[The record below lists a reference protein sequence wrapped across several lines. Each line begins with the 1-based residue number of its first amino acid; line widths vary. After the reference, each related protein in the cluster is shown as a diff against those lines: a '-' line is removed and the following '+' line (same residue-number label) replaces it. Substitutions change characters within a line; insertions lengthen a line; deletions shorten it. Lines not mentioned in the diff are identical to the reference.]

1 MHLDYSFFYA
11 EASIVCI
18 LILGILLLHSRKY
31 SSRQEKQIW
40 FDRAVIAFMLYFAA
54 DIFWAAIL
62 GGALPR
68 TRFGVVLCNGL
79 NYFLLGLL
87 SYTWF
92 MYMAAS
98 VHLESRN
105 RPMVRYLCLLPLVLS
120 CLLLA
125 MLYAADPLFWVSESL
140 EVSSWYFPLFLAA
153 PLLYLLAATSISMSR
168 AAKSQFGDEA
178 FLFRLIGIFPLGVL
192 LFGLIQT
199 FSLNAPMFCFGCTIM
214 MLYFYIQNLQTLIS
228 VDALTRLNNRGQI
241 NRYLQQNRYRENVTT
256 YAVMI
261 DVDSFKQINDTYGHA
276 EGDRALILVSE
287 VLKRGMGQLKPAVFL
302 GRYGGDKFVLF
313 FQCAEGDPSPDEM
326 IAQLRAS
333 LKEKQQENQ
342 LPYPLRISAGY
353 DALRNRNDTLEA
365 CMVRADRKLYENKRA
380 AKVGR

>member
-40 FDRAVIAFMLYFAA
+40 FDRAVIAFILYFVS

-68 TRFGVVLCNGL
+68 TRFGVILCNAL
-79 NYFLLGLL
+79 NFFLLGLL
-87 SYTWF
+87 AYAWLMYTL
-92 MYMAAS
+92 AA
-98 VHLESRN
+98 VQMESRN
-105 RPMVRYLCLLPLVLS
+105 TRKIRYLSLLPLGLS
-120 CLLLA
+120 FLC
-125 MLYAADPLFWVSESL
+125 MVILYISDPQFWINESL
-140 EVSSWYFPLFLAA
+140 DLSPWYYLLFLVA
-153 PLLYLLAATSISMSR
+153 PLIYLVAATTVSISK

-302 GRYGGDKFVLF
+302 GRYGGDEFVLF
-313 FQCAEGDPSPDEM
+313 FQCAEGDPRPDEM

-342 LPYPLRISAGY
+342 LPYPLNISAGY
-353 DALRNRNDTLEA
+353 DALRDRNDTLEA